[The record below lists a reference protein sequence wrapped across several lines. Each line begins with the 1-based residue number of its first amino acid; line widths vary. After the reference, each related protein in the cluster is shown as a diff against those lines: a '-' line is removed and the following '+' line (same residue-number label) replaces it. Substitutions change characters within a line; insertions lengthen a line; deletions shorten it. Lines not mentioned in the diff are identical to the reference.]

1 MPTSELFDYEPIR
14 RPRRS
19 PAEELAIEEQSWK
32 PVRLKES
39 DSQSK
44 EFATEKWRPWSG
56 STEKTD
62 EVKGTTHS
70 IEKSHSVLQHGH
82 GLSFLGLFLFTI
94 LVYLRPYELFP
105 SLSWLS
111 KSAFWVALS
120 TLIVFVPTQLG
131 LENRL
136 TIRTREVNLVL
147 LFALAALLSIP
158 FALDPTRAYG
168 AFVEY
173 LKVVLMFIIMVNV
186 VRTNT
191 RLMMLVAL
199 ILLISCGLSIGALH
213 DYIIGNFALNG
224 QRIEGLVGGLFSNPN
239 DLALHLVTFAPISF
253 VSALSTRSLIKKLLF
268 LSATVIVI
276 TGIMATFSR
285 GGFIGLLAVTL
296 FLAWKLAS
304 RHRILVFAGG
314 LLLVTTFLFVAPR
327 DYRSRL
333 ATTSDDSAT
342 ARIDDLKRSA
352 FIALRHPV
360 FGVGMDNY
368 ILYSNSN
375 HVTHNAYTQV
385 AAELGF
391 PALVIYLFLLAGA
404 MKSLKKVEK
413 GSESTGNRERFYYLS
428 IGLQASLI
436 GFMASS
442 FFASVAYFWYL
453 YYLVGYAVCIT
464 RLFHARAHDQKDY
477 QATSVTNYPTFS
489 YR

>member
-1 MPTSELFDYEPIR
+1 
-14 RPRRS
+14 
-19 PAEELAIEEQSWK
+19 
-32 PVRLKES
+32 
-39 DSQSK
+39 
-44 EFATEKWRPWSG
+44 
-56 STEKTD
+56 
-62 EVKGTTHS
+62 
-70 IEKSHSVLQHGH
+70 
-82 GLSFLGLFLFTI
+82 
-94 LVYLRPYELFP
+94 
-105 SLSWLS
+105 
-111 KSAFWVALS
+111 
-120 TLIVFVPTQLG
+120 
-131 LENRL
+131 
-136 TIRTREVNLVL
+136 
-147 LFALAALLSIP
+147 
-158 FALDPTRAYG
+158 
-168 AFVEY
+168 
-173 LKVVLMFIIMVNV
+173 
-186 VRTNT
+186 
-191 RLMMLVAL
+191 
-199 ILLISCGLSIGALH
+199 
-213 DYIIGNFALNG
+213 
-224 QRIEGLVGGLFSNPN
+224 
-239 DLALHLVTFAPISF
+239 
-253 VSALSTRSLIKKLLF
+253 
-268 LSATVIVI
+268 
-276 TGIMATFSR
+276 
-285 GGFIGLLAVTL
+285 
-296 FLAWKLAS
+296 
-304 RHRILVFAGG
+304 VFAGG

-333 ATTSDDSAT
+333 ATTSDDLAT

-489 YR
+489 DR